1 MKKSS
6 TMLTQRDLTEILIWS
21 NFLELKERESVF
33 TQHKIK
39 KILDSMKKNNRRA
52 IRVVVTESN
61 QDPKSKETRKK

>member
-39 KILDSMKKNNRRA
+39 KILDSMKKK
-52 IRVVVTESN
+52 
-61 QDPKSKETRKK
+61 QPKGNKSCCY